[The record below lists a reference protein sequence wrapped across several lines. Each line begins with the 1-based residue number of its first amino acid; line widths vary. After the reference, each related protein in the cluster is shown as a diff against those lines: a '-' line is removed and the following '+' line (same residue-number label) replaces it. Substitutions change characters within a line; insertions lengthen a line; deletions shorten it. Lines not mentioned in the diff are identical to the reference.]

1 MSLAEAFAPAEDLYR
16 SQVMHATWGHLA
28 PEERKPYRGWIV
40 FTHGT
45 HGDLTIVDW
54 YLKRGKT
61 ELPGSPWLFQ
71 QLNEFTANECMKRQ
85 SQGVIYR
92 WEGTYLM
99 FKNGGCRFSGKTR
112 RVWKGYRKG
121 LFR

>member
-28 PEERKPYRGWIV
+28 PQERKPYRGWIV
-40 FTHGT
+40 FMCGC
-45 HGDLTIVDW
+45 HGDIDIVD
-54 YLKRGKT
+54 YYFKRGKT
-61 ELPGSPWLFQ
+61 ELSGSPWLYQ
-71 QLNEFTANECMKRQ
+71 QLHEFIGKECMKREA
-85 SQGVIYR
+85 QGVIYR
-92 WEGTYLM
+92 FEGTYMM
-99 FKNGGCRFSGKTR
+99 FNNGRCRFSGKTK